1 MRYFKLAFYL
11 QFVFLLNSCYDS
23 DSLAGDYSGMCSL
36 GDLEIILN
44 EDGTYEQTLISNG
57 ISPWGVTGKEGTE
70 TTTYG
75 TWKCDM
81 DYFTSRYDGKGT
93 VRKVRLRNNNGGR
106 STTYD
111 VEENWWGWHFVK
123 RASDGDALEFFN

>member
-11 QFVFLLNSCYDS
+11 QFVFLLNSCYNK

-36 GDLEIILN
+36 GDIEITLN

-57 ISPWGVTGKEGTE
+57 NSPFGVTGKEGTE
-70 TTTYG
+70 TTSYG
-75 TWKCDM
+75 TWKCNM

-93 VRKVRLRNNNGGR
+93 VRKLRLRNDNSGKG
-106 STTYD
+106 TTYD
-111 VEENWWGWHFVK
+111 VEEKWSGWHFVI
-123 RASDGDALEFFN
+123 RASDGDALEFFD